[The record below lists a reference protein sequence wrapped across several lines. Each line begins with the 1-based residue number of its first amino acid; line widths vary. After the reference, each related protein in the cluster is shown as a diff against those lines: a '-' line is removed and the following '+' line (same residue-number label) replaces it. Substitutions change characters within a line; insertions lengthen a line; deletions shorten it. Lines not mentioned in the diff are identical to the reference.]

1 MQGRYEPA
9 TIGEEAVGTWGR
21 FTFHFQPGP
30 PERVRKALDRY
41 LRELSPEV
49 EAGNAAAQYITGILH
64 SFTARDDKDGRD
76 RERRSNELIERAARS
91 GMPDAQFYYGMLLA
105 PSCEAGSDPGRYWIH
120 QAAASG
126 VSNAELWLGSAL
138 LSDFRT
144 TPERLE
150 PALFWLERAATSK
163 TPSAL
168 RALARA
174 LLRSPTPDYT
184 RVLRIAEDIA
194 DRHAYD
200 PSVYL
205 LRAQAYAALGQF
217 PKAVEAQTQAIKRAK
232 AIGWKLQPLERDL
245 EAYRNGRAAS
255 APDDIS
261 EPGPGS

>member
-1 MQGRYEPA
+1 M
-9 TIGEEAVGTWGR
+9 
-21 FTFHFQPGP
+21 
-30 PERVRKALDRY
+30 RKALDGY
-41 LRELSPEV
+41 LRELGPEV

-64 SFTARDDKDGRD
+64 SATARDDKDDAD
-76 RERRSNELIERAARS
+76 REQRSIELIERAARS

-120 QAAASG
+120 QAATAG
-126 VSNAELWLGSAL
+126 VSNAELWLGSTL
-138 LSDFRT
+138 LQESRT
-144 TPERLE
+144 QQDRLQ

-168 RALARA
+168 RTLAKA
-174 LLRSPTPDYT
+174 LLRSPSPDYA
-184 RVLRIAEDIA
+184 RALVIAEDMA

-217 PKAVEAQTQAIKRAK
+217 PKAVDAQMQAIKRAK

-245 EAYRNGRAAS
+245 DEYRNGRVRSSADGVS
-255 APDDIS
+255 EPRPAPDPIGRS
-261 EPGPGS
+261 